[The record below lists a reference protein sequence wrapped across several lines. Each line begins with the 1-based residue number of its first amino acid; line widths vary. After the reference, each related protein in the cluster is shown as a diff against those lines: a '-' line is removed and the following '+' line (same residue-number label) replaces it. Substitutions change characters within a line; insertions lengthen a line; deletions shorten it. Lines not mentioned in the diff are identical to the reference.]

1 MEEVNRFDECSVNDP
16 SLCKI
21 VEILNSIVIDF
32 ELKSKEKEAAQ
43 KGLKTTFFI
52 ISGLSLSCV
61 LLTNVV

>member
-1 MEEVNRFDECSVNDP
+1 MEEVNRIDELSSVNP

-32 ELKSKEKEAAQ
+32 ELKSKETEAQ
-43 KGLKTTFFI
+43 KGSIQSFFFI
-52 ISGLSLSCV
+52 MMSPLSRV